1 MGSSNE
7 NSGFGPVLNPWDR
20 SRVPG
25 GSSGG
30 SAAAVAAGLVPWAL
44 GTDTGGSVRQ
54 PAALCGVVG
63 LKPTY
68 GAISRYG
75 MIAFASS
82 LDQCGTL
89 TRTVADSALLF
100 AHLVGKDHCDA
111 TSLGLPE
118 PVRMPTA
125 ERLDGIRLGVPE
137 ELTGEGIE
145 PGVRAAFEATLRL
158 AEGLGATVDTCRLPH
173 AEHALS
179 AYYVLAPAEASSNL
193 ARFDGVRYG
202 MRHDGDGDL
211 VSMYTRTRHDGFGDE
226 VKRRIMLGT
235 YALSSGYYDAYYGR
249 AQQVRTKIAD
259 DFRAVFAD
267 FDFVVTPTSPTV
279 AFKLGE
285 KVVGPAQHVPH
296 RLLHRPDAARGDPG
310 DLDPQ
315 RAERGAAGRL
325 PDRRPGVQREPD
337 HGRRARA
344 GGRDRLRRLGGAL
357 MTDYEP
363 VIGLEIHVQL
373 ATRTKMFCG
382 CELSFGEP
390 PNTRTCPVCLA
401 LPGALPTANEQA
413 IRNVL
418 TIGLALEC
426 DLAERSV
433 FHRKNYFY
441 PDSPKAY
448 QISQYDEPLCRGGR
462 LAGVRIHRVHL
473 EEDAAKL
480 VHVGASG
487 RIHGSDASIV
497 DFNRGGTPLAEI
509 VTEPDL
515 HTAEDA
521 RAWLELLRTTLRQT
535 GVSDV
540 NMEEGSLRCD
550 ANISLRPVGSAVLG
564 TKTELKNM
572 NSFRFIERGIRAE
585 VARQEE
591 ILRGGGEIEQET
603 LHFDPRTE
611 RITSLRSKEEAHDY
625 RYFPE
630 PDLLPV
636 AITQE
641 MIDTAGA
648 VLPELPVARQERLE
662 GLGLNADTARQLAWR
677 PSSATSSRLP
687 WRPTARPCQPLANW
701 VTGELVARIGE
712 QDPGETSVEPDA
724 FAALVGMVAGR
735 TLTPANGR
743 AVLERLVSEG
753 GDPAAIVE
761 AEGLA
766 AVSDAGELEG
776 VVVAALAAN
785 EDAAEKIRAGNMKAI
800 GAIIGHVMRETKG
813 RADGAE
819 VTRIVR
825 EKLGV

>member
-1 MGSSNE
+1 
-7 NSGFGPVLNPWDR
+7 
-20 SRVPG
+20 
-25 GSSGG
+25 
-30 SAAAVAAGLVPWAL
+30 
-44 GTDTGGSVRQ
+44 
-54 PAALCGVVG
+54 
-63 LKPTY
+63 
-68 GAISRYG
+68 
-75 MIAFASS
+75 
-82 LDQCGTL
+82 
-89 TRTVADSALLF
+89 
-100 AHLVGKDHCDA
+100 
-111 TSLGLPE
+111 
-118 PVRMPTA
+118 
-125 ERLDGIRLGVPE
+125 
-137 ELTGEGIE
+137 
-145 PGVRAAFEATLRL
+145 
-158 AEGLGATVDTCRLPH
+158 
-173 AEHALS
+173 
-179 AYYVLAPAEASSNL
+179 
-193 ARFDGVRYG
+193 
-202 MRHDGDGDL
+202 
-211 VSMYTRTRHDGFGDE
+211 
-226 VKRRIMLGT
+226 
-235 YALSSGYYDAYYGR
+235 
-249 AQQVRTKIAD
+249 
-259 DFRAVFAD
+259 
-267 FDFVVTPTSPTV
+267 
-279 AFKLGE
+279 
-285 KVVGPAQHVPH
+285 
-296 RLLHRPDAARGDPG
+296 
-310 DLDPQ
+310 
-315 RAERGAAGRL
+315 
-325 PDRRPGVQREPD
+325 
-337 HGRRARA
+337 
-344 GGRDRLRRLGGAL
+344 

-426 DLAERSV
+426 DLAARSV

-448 QISQYDEPLCRGGR
+448 QISQYDEPLCRGGA

-497 DFNRGGTPLAEI
+497 DFNRCGTPLAEI

-585 VARQEE
+585 IARQEE

-648 VLPELPVARQERLE
+648 ALPELPVARQERLE
-662 GLGLNADTARQLAWR
+662 GLGLNTDTARQLAWR
-677 PSSATSSRLP
+677 PELGDFFEAALASDGAP
-687 WRPTARPCQPLANW
+687 VQPLANW

-712 QDPGETSVEPDA
+712 QDPGETSVAPDA

-735 TLTPANGR
+735 SLTPANGR
-743 AVLERLVSEG
+743 AVLERLVTEG

-785 EDAAEKIRAGNMKAI
+785 EDAAEKIRQGNMKAI